1 MSACA
6 PRAKPERAG
15 GGFGPARA
23 HFEGASPLGERR
35 PPRVRAPCVP
45 RARKALNA
53 RSRTTHVL
61 LARPTRARVGG
72 WP

>member
-15 GGFGPARA
+15 GGFGLARA

-35 PPRVRAPCVP
+35 PPRVRRAC